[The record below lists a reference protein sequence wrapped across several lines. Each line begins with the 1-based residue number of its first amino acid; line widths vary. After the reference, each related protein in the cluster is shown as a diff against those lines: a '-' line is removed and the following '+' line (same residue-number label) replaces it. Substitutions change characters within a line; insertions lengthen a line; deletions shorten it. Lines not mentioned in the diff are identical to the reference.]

1 MTPIDILS
9 CTPRFWEFHLDP
21 IGATDVATFTLITI
35 QINLAAGTLAPF
47 AENQPQYRKLLDQML
62 KFEISLV

>member
-1 MTPIDILS
+1 MTAVDILS
-9 CTPRFWEFHLDP
+9 CSPRFWEFHLDP
-21 IGATDVATFTLITI
+21 IGAADVATFTLMTI

-47 AENQPQYRKLLDQML
+47 AESQPQYRKLLDQML